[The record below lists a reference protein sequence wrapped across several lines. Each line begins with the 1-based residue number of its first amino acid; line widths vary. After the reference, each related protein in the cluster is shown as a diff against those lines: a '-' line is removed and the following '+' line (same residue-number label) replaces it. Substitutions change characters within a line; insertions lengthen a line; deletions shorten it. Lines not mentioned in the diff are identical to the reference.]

1 MFGFF
6 SFITNMQ
13 PFMLDAAPWEYEYA
27 EGYTPAR
34 QPRQLTPPTADSAAP
49 APEQK

>member
-6 SFITNMQ
+6 SFVTNMA

-27 EGYTPAR
+27 PGYTPEKKPHA
-34 QPRQLTPPTADSAAP
+34 
-49 APEQK
+49 